1 MLRLCIPYTGVHIF
15 QPFFC
20 LCKLYRCTLHIP
32 LVQLSWILCNIL
44 LLHIGGCN
52 KEQDHHILCC
62 NQRHGGIFGQ
72 GGYVWDMVG
81 WIVEFFLIGRNGAGS
96 RSHWSCHFYGGSGAR
111 ANFFCRSE
119 PEILDL
125 DFYNETWSLVIWP
138 VLFNQTKILDSVL
151 IYGTVLELR

>member
-1 MLRLCIPYTGVHIF
+1 MFLHPILLNVEKEITSQLLYGKFHEYKMLRLCIPYTGVHIF

-32 LVQLSWILCNIL
+32 LVRLSWILCNIL

-52 KEQDHHILCC
+52 NEQDHHILCC

-72 GGYVWDMVG
+72 DGYVRDMVG
-81 WIVEFFLIGRNGAGS
+81 WIVEFFLIGQNGAGS
-96 RSHWSCHFYGGSGAR
+96 RSYWSCHFYGGSGAG
-111 ANFFCRSE
+111 ANFFAGWSRE

-125 DFYNETWSLVIWP
+125 DF
-138 VLFNQTKILDSVL
+138 
-151 IYGTVLELR
+151 